1 MKCREVSRGKKCEYF
16 LPIRNI
22 FQCHSVSLAMTVCL
36 RGPDNGVMEI
46 GRAILE
52 IRKERGLK
60 QEGVALEAGTNTGHL
75 SRIEQGVRQPS
86 LDMLERLALAL
97 GVSITD
103 VVSRAEGIS
112 ARTNETLYVDEVS
125 RLMAGL
131 DKDRQKLAVDLV
143 RALGQS
149 RN

>member
-1 MKCREVSRGKKCEYF
+1 
-16 LPIRNI
+16 
-22 FQCHSVSLAMTVCL
+22 
-36 RGPDNGVMEI
+36 MEI

-86 LDMLERLALAL
+86 LDMLERLAMAL
-97 GVSITD
+97 GVSVTE

-112 ARTNETLYVDEVS
+112 ARTEETFYVDEVS
-125 RLMAGL
+125 RLVAGL
-131 DKDRQKLAVDLV
+131 ESDKQELAVDLV
-143 RALGQS
+143 KALGQHGTK
-149 RN
+149 N